1 MACSRSHDLEI
12 ELGLAK
18 QSFPRLFVEILLTMR
33 IFRSSEFLFDC
44 NITFL
49 APLVNR
55 IGKEKTKQNW

>member
-18 QSFPRLFVEILLTMR
+18 QSFPETVCRNFADYEN
-33 IFRSSEFLFDC
+33 FRSSEFLFDC

-55 IGKEKTKQNW
+55 IGKKTKQNW